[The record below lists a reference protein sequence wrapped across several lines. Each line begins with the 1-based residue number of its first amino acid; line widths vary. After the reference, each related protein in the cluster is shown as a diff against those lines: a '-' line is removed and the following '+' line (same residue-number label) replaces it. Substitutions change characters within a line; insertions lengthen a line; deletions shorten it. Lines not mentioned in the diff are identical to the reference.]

1 MQNPASPCTEEVR
14 TPSRRSRYKCGHCR
28 DIKRKVSSR
37 QQLSCPCHLRVV
49 LMRQCLPEHRHFDVR
64 DPKNSQR
71 CLECVKAGLP
81 CGPNIRVPRTFIPR
95 RRPPALAPT
104 SIMDIPST
112 PAFRH
117 STSAS
122 STDSNPNSLPVFTT
136 VSSHAETSTLSSPVS
151 ARVTVGTRGR
161 DGLQRFVQ
169 MSLSSLNV
177 CYMLTRNLEQPC
189 SYGSTASCP

>member
-14 TPSRRSRYKCGHCR
+14 TPLRRSRYKCGHCR

-37 QQLSCPCHLRVV
+37 QQLSCLCHLRAV
-49 LMRQCLPEHRHFDVR
+49 LMRRQCLPEHRHFDVR

-81 CGPNIRVPRTFIPR
+81 CGPNSRVPRTFIPR

-104 SIMDIPST
+104 SIMDVPST
-112 PAFRH
+112 PTFRH

-136 VSSHAETSTLSSPVS
+136 VSSHAETSALSSPVS
-151 ARVTVGTRGR
+151 ARAAVGTRGR
-161 DGLQRFVQ
+161 DGLQRFV
-169 MSLSSLNV
+169 
-177 CYMLTRNLEQPC
+177 CRCPC
-189 SYGSTASCP
+189 QA